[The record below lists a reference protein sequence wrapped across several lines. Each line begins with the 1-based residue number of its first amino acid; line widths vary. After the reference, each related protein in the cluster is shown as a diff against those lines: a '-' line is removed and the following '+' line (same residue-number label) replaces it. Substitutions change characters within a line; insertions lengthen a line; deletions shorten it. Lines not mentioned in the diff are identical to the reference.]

1 MSHKIAKL
9 ARKQLKSV
17 TDRTVE
23 LVATNKRIVTSK
35 DGKRSWE
42 TFTVKHRLGTYKQL
56 VNALKSKL
64 QKGG

>member
-35 DGKRSWE
+35 DGKRSW
-42 TFTVKHRLGTYKQL
+42 TTVTLSHRLGTYKQRL
-56 VNALKSKL
+56 NALKSKL

>member
-35 DGKRSWE
+35 DGKR
-42 TFTVKHRLGTYKQL
+42 TVTLSHRLGTYKQRL
-56 VNALKSKL
+56 NALKSKL

>member
-35 DGKRSWE
+35 DSW
-42 TFTVKHRLGTYKQL
+42 TTVTLSHRLGTYKQRL
-56 VNALKSKL
+56 NALKSKL

>member
-42 TFTVKHRLGTYKQL
+42 TFTVKHRLGTYKQRL
-56 VNALKSKL
+56 NALKSKL